1 MAVNTWKIDSK
12 HALQFRSVNGQ
23 FKFKLTTYFTVLVSL
38 AFLSFLLLSARQVYA
53 GTGVE
58 PPPATPELI
67 EQLRKGGFVI
77 YFRHATTELTGVAE
91 GAEDLTK
98 CETQRQLSDAGRE
111 LAATIGKAI
120 HVMNIPIGK
129 VWSSPFCR
137 CKETAHLIFGR
148 FEIDKTLYF
157 ALNVSDEERKRQ
169 AEAMRRMLATAPP
182 AGTNTVI
189 VSHSA
194 NLREATGIWPKPE
207 GTAYIFKPGASN
219 SNGNSSE
226 AVAKI
231 LPNEWSQFASRF

>member
-1 MAVNTWKIDSK
+1 MAVDTWKIDSK
-12 HALQFRSVNGQ
+12 HALQIRSVNGRP
-23 FKFKLTTYFTVLVSL
+23 KIALTAYFAALVSL
-38 AFLSFLLLSARQVYA
+38 AFLSFLLVSSRHVYA
-53 GTGVE
+53 ANGVE
-58 PPPATPELI
+58 PPSATPELI

-77 YFRHATTELTGVAE
+77 YFRHATTELTGAAE

-98 CETQRQLSDAGRE
+98 CETQRLLSDAGR
-111 LAATIGKAI
+111 AQATTIGKAI
-120 HVMNIPIGK
+120 HVLNIPIGK
-129 VWSSPFCR
+129 VWSSPYCR
-137 CKETAHLIFGR
+137 CKDTANLIFGH

-169 AEAMRRMLATAPP
+169 AEAMRRMLATTPA

-219 SNGNSSE
+219 SNSNSSE
-226 AVAKI
+226 PVAKI
-231 LPNEWSQFASRF
+231 LPNEWSQFASHF

>member
-1 MAVNTWKIDSK
+1 MAVDTWKIASK
-12 HALQFRSVNGQ
+12 HTLQNCPASAQAMMV
-23 FKFKLTTYFTVLVSL
+23 LTSSFA
-38 AFLSFLLLSARQVYA
+38 AFLPLLFLIFFLLPARPVSAA
-53 GTGVE
+53 NAVE

-77 YFRHATTELTGVAE
+77 YFRHATTELTGAAE
-91 GAEDLTK
+91 GAEDLAK

-111 LAATIGKAI
+111 LAATMGKAI
-120 HVMNIPIGK
+120 RALNIPVGA
-129 VWSSPFCR
+129 VWSSPYCR
-137 CKETAHLIFGR
+137 CKDTANLIFGR

-169 AEAMRRMLATAPP
+169 AEAMRRLLAAPP
-182 AGTNTVI
+182 ASGTNTII

-194 NLREATGIWPKPE
+194 NLREAVGIWPKPE
-207 GTAYIFKPGASN
+207 GSAYIFRPVAG
-219 SNGNSSE
+219 NGSE

>member
-12 HALQFRSVNGQ
+12 HALQFRSVNGR
-23 FKFKLTTYFTVLVSL
+23 FMLKLTTYFTALVSL
-38 AFLSFLLLSARQVYA
+38 AFLSFLLLSARHVYA
-53 GTGVE
+53 GTAVE

-77 YFRHATTELTGVAE
+77 YFRHATTELTGATE
-91 GAEDLTK
+91 SAEDLTK
-98 CETQRQLSDAGRE
+98 CETQRQLSEAGRE
-111 LAATIGKAI
+111 QATTIGKAI
-120 HVMNIPIGK
+120 HVLNIPIGK

-137 CKETAHLIFGR
+137 CKDTANLIFGR

-157 ALNVSDEERKRQ
+157 ALKVSDEERKLQ
-169 AEAMRRMLATAPP
+169 AEAMRRMLATTPP

-207 GTAYIFKPGASN
+207 GTAYIFKPGA
-219 SNGNSSE
+219 GNSSE
-226 AVAKI
+226 PVAKI

>member
-1 MAVNTWKIDSK
+1 MAVNTWKLDCK
-12 HALQFRSVNGQ
+12 HAQQFRTVNRRLMIRPVA
-23 FKFKLTTYFTVLVSL
+23 FLTAFTFLT
-38 AFLSFLLLSARQVYA
+38 FLSFLLLSTQPADA
-53 GTGVE
+53 ATGAE

-77 YFRHATTELTGVAE
+77 YFRHATTELN
-91 GAEDLTK
+91 GATESTEDLTK
-98 CETQRQLSDAGRE
+98 CETQRQLSDVGRE
-111 LAATIGKAI
+111 QAATIGKAI

-137 CKETAHLIFGR
+137 CKDTANLIFGH

-157 ALNVSDEERKRQ
+157 ALKLSDEERKRQ
-169 AEAMRRMLATAPP
+169 AETMRKMLATIPA

-207 GTAYIFKPGASN
+207 GTAYIFRPSAGS
-219 SNGNSSE
+219 SSE